1 MKKGNIPDSPVK
13 PKEIKKRENGLDLLY
28 QSSNSG
34 DETNEDDYEGEK
46 SKLNQNSKKVTGEDD
61 DSQKQNY
68 LKANSN
74 TKIDQ
79 RSLHRLK
86 VWSHK
91 KSQQTESLSAKEE
104 IKKRNSSSKNEPK
117 SIEGD

>member
-46 SKLNQNSKKVTGEDD
+46 SKLN
-61 DSQKQNY
+61 
-68 LKANSN
+68 
-74 TKIDQ
+74 
-79 RSLHRLK
+79 
-86 VWSHK
+86 
-91 KSQQTESLSAKEE
+91 
-104 IKKRNSSSKNEPK
+104 
-117 SIEGD
+117 